1 MGHYAKVKD
10 GIVTEVIVAKYDYI
24 QTLEDED
31 EWIKTS
37 YNTVG
42 GKHLAPNQ
50 GGILSDDQTKAL
62 RMNYAAVGYNYDS
75 EADAFYCES
84 PYASW
89 ILDKATYQWRPP
101 VAYPE
106 GTVSCWNE
114 DTTSWVTVTQE
125 ADLSNPPSDGD

>member
-10 GIVTEVIVAKYDYI
+10 GIVTDVIVAKYDYI
-24 QTLEDED
+24 QTLEDKD

-62 RMNYAAVGYNYDS
+62 RMNYAAVGYNYDR

-84 PYASW
+84 PYKSW

-101 VAYPE
+101 VAPPE
-106 GTVSCWNE
+106 GKVACWDE
-114 DTTSWVTVTQE
+114 DTTSWVEVTKE